1 MTKKER
7 LDKILSNMGYG
18 SRKDVQKIIKEGR
31 VKVNDHIITK
41 KDFKVD
47 PYEDI
52 ITVDGNEVI
61 YREYIYIMMNKP
73 QGVVSSTNDPMNK
86 TVLDIIDE
94 RYLIFNPFPV
104 GRLDKDTEGLLLLT
118 NDGKLAHEMLSPKK
132 GVEKTYYVEIY
143 GVVEKKHKEY
153 FKQGIIL
160 DDGYKTLPA
169 ELEIL
174 ESNIYSK
181 AKLSIKEGKYHQI
194 KRMFEAINMEV
205 VYLKRISMGL
215 LKLDETLNPG
225 EYRELTEEEIHL
237 LKENFLNI

>member
-47 PYEDI
+47 PYEDVI
-52 ITVDGNEVI
+52 AVDGNEVM

-143 GVVEKKHKEY
+143 GVVENKHKEC

-181 AKLSIKEGKYHQI
+181 AKISIKEGKYHQI

-237 LKENFLNI
+237 LKEKY